1 MGLRLFFACIK
12 LPRGVSL
19 LMENIKTPSFEQLL
33 EAAQIIQ
40 KCSLKINV
48 PVDLETD
55 CEIVI
60 SQSQFTIRKSEN

>member
-1 MGLRLFFACIK
+1 
-12 LPRGVSL
+12 
-19 LMENIKTPSFEQLL
+19 MENIKTPSFEQLL

-40 KCSLKINV
+40 KCRLKIGV
-48 PVDLETD
+48 PVDLETALCFVCGAVD